1 VLRTQIDSPTYAAR
15 YNDPNGPVDEFFAM
29 PAVPYLKLAAV
40 HDNKNSTLTLFALN
54 RSLTEELPLRLQT
67 AGFSRL
73 VPKQALQLGDPDLK
87 AVNTK
92 QNPDRVAP
100 RPLVSVRTDGE
111 RLEAVLAPASWNVI
125 QLAVSD

>member
-1 VLRTQIDSPTYAAR
+1 
-15 YNDPNGPVDEFFAM
+15 
-29 PAVPYLKLAAV
+29 V
-40 HDNKNSTLTLFALN
+40 HDDKNSTLTLFALN
-54 RSLTEELPLRLQT
+54 RSLTEELPLRLQV